1 MSHSIRLCSCTEAPP
16 MPLLIALN
24 FLIQLLFVIHVYRSR
39 APRYWVFVI
48 LAFPIAGCLAYV
60 AFEVFSH
67 TREASAAR
75 RKAREI
81 VNAFDPEK
89 ELRAKADELALC
101 GSIDS
106 RVSLAE
112 ECIAAKLSDEAA
124 RLYRS
129 CLVGAYQDDPHL
141 LFGLARVLV
150 EQGANDEAAETIT
163 RLRAA
168 HPCHNPNDARLLYA
182 RVLEARGETATAL
195 AEYRE
200 ARACLCRTRSEVPL
214 RAAPAAAWSQRSGA
228 RGVRR
233 GRYASKAHF
242 HTARVRGSVGGDRP
256 PALEETARLA
266 SRRAPRLL
274 KLQWNEGLRLS

>member
-1 MSHSIRLCSCTEAPP
+1 
-16 MPLLIALN
+16 MPLPIALN

-89 ELRAKADELALC
+89 ELRAKADDLALC
-101 GSIDS
+101 GSIDN

-112 ECIAAKLSDEAA
+112 ECIAAKLADEAV

-141 LFGLARVLV
+141 LFGLARALV
-150 EQGANDEAAETIT
+150 EQGANDDAAETIA
-163 RLRAA
+163 RLRTA
-168 HPCHNPNDARLLYA
+168 HPCHKPNDARLLHA

-200 ARACLCRTRSEVPL
+200 LVLAYVGLEAKC
-214 RAAPAAAWSQRSGA
+214 
-228 RGVRR
+228 
-233 GRYASKAHF
+233 RYALLLQRLGHSDQ
-242 HTARVRGSVGGDRP
+242 ARTVF
-256 PALEETARLA
+256 EEVVARDIPLA
-266 SRRAPRLL
+266 SEGAWAAIARRHL
-274 KLQWNEGLRLS
+274 KRRRV